1 MENLRCFY
9 SKLGRGEKMKFCIDV
24 ADELDMSVDAVIRW
38 CQGRGKTKDEKAIQV
53 LSEYSGIPVEMIF
66 AK

>member
-1 MENLRCFY
+1 MENLKSFY
-9 SKLGRGEKMKFCIDV
+9 SKLGRGEKMNFCIDV
-24 ADELDMSVDAVIRW
+24 ADALDMSSDAVIRW
-38 CQGRGKTKDEKAIQV
+38 CQGRGKTKDEKAMKV

>member
-1 MENLRCFY
+1 MENLRVYY
-9 SKLGRGEKMKFCIDV
+9 SKLERGEKMKFCMDV
-24 ADELDMSVDAVIRW
+24 ADALDMSTEAVIRW

-53 LSEYSGIPVEMIF
+53 LSEYSGIPVDMIF